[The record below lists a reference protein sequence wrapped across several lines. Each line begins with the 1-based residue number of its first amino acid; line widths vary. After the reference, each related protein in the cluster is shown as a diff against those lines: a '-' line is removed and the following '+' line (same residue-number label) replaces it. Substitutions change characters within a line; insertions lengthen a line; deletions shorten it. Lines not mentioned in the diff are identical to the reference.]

1 MTEGKMGISKT
12 MFIVGLIAAIL
23 ASSLISAVIVTQ
35 LPTIMGPKGDKGD
48 KGDTG
53 DTGATGATGPQG
65 SQGLQ
70 GIQGEKGE
78 PGDETVFTHWDVNW
92 RTITGDFQWGAVVG
106 TSQFSPTF
114 WHNWFGGVV
123 FSGYD
128 DYIGFDAT
136 MQINMQRDGPVTFK
150 VGGDDN
156 FWLYLDGA
164 QPAIISGSA
173 NLGISKTIYLSR
185 GMHTLTLW
193 WREITVSAQ
202 VLFDCDSDILHWN
215 P

>member
-12 MFIVGLIAAIL
+12 TFVVGLIIAIL
-23 ASSLISAVIVTQ
+23 ASSLISVLATTQ
-35 LPTIMGPKGDKGD
+35 LALIKGPKGDKGD

-53 DTGATGATGPQG
+53 ATGSQGP
-65 SQGLQ
+65 QGLQ

-78 PGDETVFTHWDVNW
+78 KGSETVFAHWDVNW
-92 RTITGDFQWGAVVG
+92 RTITGDGQWGAVVG

-114 WHNWFGGVV
+114 WHDWLQGIV
-123 FSGYD
+123 FLGYD

-164 QPAIISGSA
+164 QPAIVSGTNNWGYTRQS
-173 NLGISKTIYLSR
+173 I
-185 GMHTLTLW
+185 
-193 WREITVSAQ
+193 
-202 VLFDCDSDILHWN
+202 
-215 P
+215 